1 MVLFITSV
9 FALLDNNKM
18 FEKLED
24 LYSYVLSSNWG
35 RNSINANTVYLQK
48 SPVNPKTTK
57 WSVLSLKNVI
67 FLRTCQQSQ
76 KDRSRPHGYKKYL
89 ITKNVCFAIYL
100 SWPFAHPP
108 LPFPKL
114 IRVSFH
120 TYFHSYKSPNV
131 RVLAINCCLFQYI
144 VINQHFEVN
153 WQKACFR
160 TT

>member
-24 LYSYVLSSNWG
+24 LHVYSYVLSSNWG

-67 FLRTCQQSQ
+67 FLRTC
-76 KDRSRPHGYKKYL
+76 
-89 ITKNVCFAIYL
+89 
-100 SWPFAHPP
+100 
-108 LPFPKL
+108 
-114 IRVSFH
+114 
-120 TYFHSYKSPNV
+120 
-131 RVLAINCCLFQYI
+131 
-144 VINQHFEVN
+144 
-153 WQKACFR
+153 
-160 TT
+160 